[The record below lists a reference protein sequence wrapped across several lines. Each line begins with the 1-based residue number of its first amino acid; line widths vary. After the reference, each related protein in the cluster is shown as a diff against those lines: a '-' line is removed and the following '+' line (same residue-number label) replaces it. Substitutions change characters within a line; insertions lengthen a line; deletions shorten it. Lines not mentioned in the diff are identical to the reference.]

1 MINMHIFY
9 DSLFSYSPPPYDA
22 FSGNKI
28 RSNSYTISDNG
39 NKPCT
44 FNQKS

>member
-1 MINMHIFY
+1 MIL
-9 DSLFSYSPPPYDA
+9 SLFLFPPPYDA

-39 NKPCT
+39 TKPCT

>member
-1 MINMHIFY
+1 MINMQIFY
-9 DSLFSYSPPPYDA
+9 DSLSFLIPPPYDA

-39 NKPCT
+39 TKPCT